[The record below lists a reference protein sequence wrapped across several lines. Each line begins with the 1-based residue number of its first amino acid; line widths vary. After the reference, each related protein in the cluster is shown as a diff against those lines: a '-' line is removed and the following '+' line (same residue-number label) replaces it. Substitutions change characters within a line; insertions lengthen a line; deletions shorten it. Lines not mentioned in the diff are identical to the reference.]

1 MIMILKLQDL
11 FDRDLEIIYDC
22 ERQLVKDFP
31 KIIDAVSS
39 VPLRNAFTNDLTQA
53 TTHAERLNHIFA
65 ILKRLPAEEPDH
77 ALKAIFRESEKL
89 IKDIDRSALL
99 DSALIIFGSQV
110 HHHKI
115 ALYRSLWSLAQGL
128 GFNEAVDPLK
138 RAMTEE
144 RAADDALTE
153 IGVQSVIPEA
163 VHVMNPPHGWV
174 II

>member
-22 ERQLVKDFP
+22 ERQLVKDFS

-39 VPLRNAFTNDLTQA
+39 VPLQNAFTNDLEQA
-53 TTHAERLNHIFA
+53 TTHAERLNRIFA
-65 ILKRLPAEEPDH
+65 ILKRLPAEETDH

-99 DSALIIFGSQV
+99 DVALIIFGSQV

-115 ALYRSLWSLAQGL
+115 ALYGSLWSLAQGL
-128 GFNEAVDPLK
+128 GFNEAVDPLQQML
-138 RAMTEE
+138 AEE
-144 RAADDALTE
+144 RSAGNTLTE

-163 VHVMNPPHGWV
+163 VSVLNPPHGWV